1 MTTLF
6 SHYKT
11 KKPFSLVPAKYGNS
25 PYFYLLYLSFM
36 VWKYIF
42 SPFEYIEIAYLLL
55 SFSVF
60 IPIYFYSYWA
70 NKNKLILCIIACGL
84 LGILWSPYNTGS
96 STFFIFG
103 AAMCARLHPS
113 RHAYIGIASLIIAA
127 LGAYFI
133 FDLNFIFLILT
144 ILFSVM
150 TGIGAL
156 SAQLLINSK
165 EQLIQKQGEVEH
177 LATVAERERIARDL
191 HDLLGHTLS
200 VITLKAELA
209 SKLVDRDVQACKN
222 EIKDIETTAR
232 NALAEVRS
240 AIVGFRASSI
250 EDEIKNTQ
258 IVLSAAQVTLTTEI
272 APLNLPP
279 AIEKILALS
288 LREAT
293 TNIIR
298 HAKASTCFISLKT
311 HEQELIL
318 SIQDN
323 GMAGFNQ
330 LRIQEGNG
338 LQGMKERVQALGGQ
352 LTHRA
357 EQGFYIELRLP
368 FLSTTTTTNLA
379 GAST

>member
-6 SHYKT
+6 PHYKT
-11 KKPFSLVPAKYGNS
+11 KRTFSLVPAKYGNS

-42 SPFEYIEIAYLLL
+42 SPFEYKEITYLLL

-103 AAMCARLHPS
+103 AAMCARLHPT

-133 FDLNFIFLILT
+133 FDLNLIFLILT
-144 ILFSVM
+144 ILFSIM

-177 LATVAERERIARDL
+177 LATIAERERIARDL

-258 IVLSAAQVTLTTEI
+258 IVLSAAQVALTTEI
-272 APLNLPP
+272 TPLNLPP
-279 AIEKILALS
+279 TIEKILALS

-298 HAKASTCFISLKT
+298 HAKASTCFISLT
-311 HEQELIL
+311 TNEQELIL

-330 LRIQEGNG
+330 MRIQEGNG

-352 LTHRA
+352 LIHRA
-357 EQGFYIELRLP
+357 DQGFYIELRIP
-368 FLSTTTTTNLA
+368 FLSTSKLA

>member
-1 MTTLF
+1 MATIF
-6 SHYKT
+6 SHFKV
-11 KKPFSLVPAKYGNS
+11 KKNFSLVPAKYGNQ
-25 PYFYLLYLSFM
+25 PYFYLLFLSFM

-42 SPFEYIEIAYLLL
+42 SPFELIEIAYLLV

-60 IPIYFYSYWA
+60 IAIYFYSYWA
-70 NKNKLILCIIACGL
+70 NQNKLALCIIACAL
-84 LGILWSPYNTGS
+84 LGILWSPHNFGS

-103 AAMCARLHPS
+103 SAMCTRLRPT
-113 RHAYIGIASLIIAA
+113 RHAYIGIASLVIAA
-127 LGAYFI
+127 FSVYFI
-133 FDLNFIFLILT
+133 YDLQFAYVAIT
-144 ILFSVM
+144 SLFTVT

-156 SAQLLINSK
+156 SAELLINSK

-177 LATVAERERIARDL
+177 LATIAERERIARDL

-209 SKLVDRDVQACKN
+209 NKLVDRDSQACKN

-258 IVLSAAQVTLTTEI
+258 IVLSAAQVKLTTEI
-272 APLNLPP
+272 TPLNLPP
-279 AIEKILALS
+279 TIEKILALS

-298 HAKASTCFISLKT
+298 HAKASTCFISLKA

-318 SIQDN
+318 SIKDN

-330 LRIQEGNG
+330 IRIEEGNG
-338 LQGMKERVQALGGQ
+338 LQGMKERVQALDGQ
-352 LTHRA
+352 LIHRA
-357 EQGFYIELRLP
+357 DQGFYIELRIP
-368 FLSTTTTTNLA
+368 FLSTSKLA